1 MNSASRIE
9 LQTFRN
15 LAKGRPLRPIKAGEV
30 IFQPGDP
37 GDSLYCVVE
46 GRVSIE
52 WADGRLSETIERGC
66 SFGVGALVDPE
77 HRRFGTATALS
88 DGELLEMNRE
98 EFLLAI
104 QELPMFALEMLQDL
118 DGRLR
123 DLKTR
128 ATAEA
133 SDGIGG

>member
-1 MNSASRIE
+1 MDSHSRIE

-15 LAKGRPLRPIKAGEV
+15 LAKGRPLRSVQAGEV

-37 GDSLYCVVE
+37 GDCLYCVVE
-46 GRVSIE
+46 GRVGIE
-52 WADGRLSETIERGC
+52 WADGRLSETIEPGC
-66 SFGVGALVDPE
+66 SFGVGALVDPQ

-88 DGELLEMNRE
+88 DGELLAMNRE

-123 DLKTR
+123 DLKIRTSS
-128 ATAEA
+128 EA
-133 SDGIGG
+133 GDGIGG